1 MNKKK
6 KNFMVENIPSM
17 ELVDEERKRLSY
29 RKEFFKVMR
38 TTIYVLIVVAAIAV
52 LIATLVL
59 PMVQVTGDSMTPTLD
74 DGDIILF
81 VKTDNF
87 DTGDLCGFYYQN
99 KLLLKRV
106 IGVPGDVI
114 EIAEDGTVTVN
125 GEIIDEPYVSEK
137 ALGECDVE
145 FPYQVPENRFFV
157 LGDHR
162 ISSIDSRSTAIG
174 CIEDSQI
181 IGRVIMRV
189 WPLPKISFVR

>member
-1 MNKKK
+1 MYRKKRR
-6 KNFMVENIPSM
+6 FVENIPSM
-17 ELVDEERKRLSY
+17 EDVIAERKRLSY

-38 TTIYVLIVVAAIAV
+38 TTIYALIVVASIAV

-106 IGVPGDVI
+106 IGVPGDII

-125 GEIIDEPYVSEK
+125 GEVIDEPYVSEK

-181 IGRVIMRV
+181 IGKVIMRI
-189 WPLPKISFVR
+189 WPFSKISLVR